1 MTKARVSLNLPASLK
16 AAAEDYAERDG
27 VSLNQFILWA
37 TAEKVGSLKQQL
49 DDPEFPHVTYRRG
62 ASGNVTPIV
71 RGTGIRVQT
80 LFVAATQWQLA
91 VEEIAEQFGL
101 SKQQVADA
109 LAFAAAHRAEIEQ
122 AMTLE
127 SQLESTANA

>member
-1 MTKARVSLNLPASLK
+1 MARYPLNLPQKLK
-16 AAAEDYAERDG
+16 QEAEGLAKQQG

-62 ASGNVTPIV
+62 TSGSVTPII

-101 SKQQVADA
+101 SKQQVVDA

-122 AMTLE
+122 SLTTEA
-127 SQLESTANA
+127 QLENAVNA

>member
-1 MTKARVSLNLPASLK
+1 MARYPLNLPQKLK
-16 AAAEDYAERDG
+16 QEAEGLAKQQG

-37 TAEKVGSLKQQL
+37 TAETVGSLKQQL